1 MENRAD
7 EEVVA
12 RWAARKRNGDE
23 VGGVGGVRDDEVE
36 GGRAR
41 KVRRVGAGVGGKR
54 KLLALRGK
62 GAETETETVGD
73 GEGGDDGVQVVGVG
87 AVARSRVGR
96 LG

>member
-12 RWAARKRNGDE
+12 RWGERERKGDE
-23 VGGVGGVRDDEVE
+23 VGGVGGVRDDEGE

-54 KLLALRGK
+54 KLLALGGT
-62 GAETETETVGD
+62 GAETETETETV
-73 GEGGDDGVQVVGVG
+73 GDDGVQVVGVG

-96 LG
+96 CG